1 MANPQPDK
9 FTRISNDLYEAIMQT
24 DFTKRQRNIL
34 DFVIRMSY
42 GCQKKYAILK
52 PSDFELV
59 GVGKNAI
66 GSELRYL
73 MHANVLN
80 IDGYVIQINKDY
92 ERWRVSMVKNFNKEK
107 FNQVLKRNLSETK
120 EVPKIGTVESDEFL
134 KQELDSS
141 QNRNYAVPKIG
152 TVESD
157 EFLKQELDSS
167 QNRNYAVPKI
177 GTVES
182 DEFLKQ
188 ELDSSQNRN
197 YAVPK
202 IGTNDT
208 IKTNSDA
215 SFSDPKDIIKDNI
228 KTISSGGD
236 TRTREGKLFRA
247 FEDNF
252 LLSASSIQR
261 EKLYSYLDDGM
272 DPELIL
278 KAITITRENG
288 KDLNYLWGVLNRML
302 ERGIKTI
309 EAHEFYERKRRDE
322 RNAAHRNRYQGDH
335 RENRDLEEPSGY
347 YAGIGKRI

>member
-120 EVPKIGTVESDEFL
+120 E
-134 KQELDSS
+134 
-141 QNRNYAVPKIG
+141 
-152 TVESD
+152 
-157 EFLKQELDSS
+157 
-167 QNRNYAVPKI
+167 VPKI